1 MKKYATHVRYPLNV
15 VFAMLLTLLAAPL
28 TSWAADASWHHESAS
43 YHVYLGVVPTSL
55 IKTNPV
61 LVDGD
66 KTLHQGDHA
75 SDSSDDSSDHVLV
88 SVFRKANNE
97 RVVNATVIARVG
109 IKKLLGGT
117 KVEKPLEKMLTS
129 GVVTYGN
136 YFSIP
141 KKGDYEIA
149 VRIYEPNKDQA
160 ESVTFAYKKL

>member
-1 MKKYATHVRYPLNV
+1 MKKYASHVRYPLNV
-15 VFAMLLTLLAAPL
+15 VFAMSLAILAAPL
-28 TSWAADASWHHESAS
+28 TVWAADASWHHQTTN

-66 KTLHQGDHA
+66 KTLHKSDNA
-75 SDSSDDSSDHVLV
+75 SDSSEHVLV
-88 SVFRKANNE
+88 SVFRKPNNE

-141 KKGDYEIA
+141 KKGDYELT

-160 ESVTFAYKKL
+160 ETVTFAYKKL